1 MLSSRLFSMKSQSI
15 VSRLRQARPLF
26 WENPARRP
34 VAACG
39 EVLAA
44 HAPGVAAARERF
56 ARFAPLLADLF
67 PELRAV
73 GGVIASQLLPIP
85 GLADAWRD
93 PGGNAAFAP
102 ESLFLK
108 GDHDL
113 PVAGSV
119 KARGGVHA
127 VLCVAERLALARGL
141 VASPQDDYRRLAD
154 AKTRAFFAGHR
165 LSVGS
170 TGNLGLSIG
179 VMGRALGLG
188 VDVHMSREA
197 REWKKKR
204 LRDVGARVVE
214 HASDYSA
221 ACAVARAE
229 AQGRDDLHFI
239 DDENSLDLFYG
250 YAVAAG
256 ELAAQLAAAGLSPS
270 PQRPVSL
277 YLPCGVGGAP
287 GGVALGARLL
297 FGDAAVVYFV
307 EPVQA
312 PCFLYGLA
320 SGRHEAASV
329 AELGLTLVTEADGL
343 AVGRPSR
350 FVGRLMEPLVDACVT
365 VADAGLL
372 RHLAALYG
380 AHGIEVEPSAAAGLA
395 GMEVLC
401 ADPDGW
407 RFVRDRGA
415 ASGVQVAWATGG
427 RLVPE
432 AEHAAFR
439 AKAAGLAE

>member
-1 MLSSRLFSMKSQSI
+1 MEYQAL
-15 VSRLRQARPLF
+15 VSALRRARPLF
-26 WENPARRP
+26 WKNPGRRP

-39 EVLAA
+39 EALAA
-44 HAPGVAAARERF
+44 HAPGVKAARERF
-56 ARFAPLLADLF
+56 ARFAPLLAELF
-67 PELRAV
+67 PELAPF
-73 GGVIASQLLPIP
+73 GGRITSRLLPIP
-85 GLADAWRD
+85 GMAGVWRD
-93 PGGNAAFAP
+93 PEGNAAFAP
-102 ESLFLK
+102 ERVFLK

-127 VLCVAERLALARGL
+127 VLSVAEGLALAHGL
-141 VASPQDDYRRLAD
+141 VSSPHDDYRRLAGPK
-154 AKTRAFFAGHR
+154 ARAVFAGHR

-204 LRDVGARVVE
+204 LRDAGARVVE

-229 AQGRDDLHFI
+229 AQGRGDLHFI

-256 ELAAQLAAAGLSPS
+256 ELAEQLAAAGLPPS
-270 PQRPVSL
+270 PERPVSL
-277 YLPCGVGGAP
+277 FLPCGVGGAP
-287 GGVALGARLL
+287 GGVALGARLV
-297 FGDAAVVYFV
+297 FGDAAMIFFV

-312 PCFLYGLA
+312 PCVLYGLA
-320 SGRHEAASV
+320 SGRHEAAGV
-329 AELGLTLVTEADGL
+329 AELGLTLATEADGL

-350 FVGRLMEPLVDACVT
+350 FVGRLMEPLVDGCLT
-365 VADAGLL
+365 VDDAGLL

-380 AHGIEVEPSAAAGLA
+380 AHGLEVEPSAAAGLA
-395 GMEVLC
+395 GMEVVC
-401 ADPDGW
+401 ADAAGW
-407 RFVRDRGA
+407 RFLCGRGA
-415 ASGVQVAWATGG
+415 ASGALVAWATGG
-427 RLVPE
+427 RLVPA

-439 AKAAGLAE
+439 EKAAALAGGKGEW

>member
-1 MLSSRLFSMKSQSI
+1 MVVSS
-15 VSRLRQARPLF
+15 LRRARPLF
-26 WENPARRP
+26 WQNPGRRP
-34 VAACG
+34 VAACR
-39 EVLAA
+39 EALAA

-56 ARFAPLLADLF
+56 ARFAPLLAELF
-67 PELRAV
+67 PELAPF
-73 GGVIASQLLPIP
+73 GGRITSRLLPIP
-85 GLADAWRD
+85 GMAEAWRD
-93 PGGNAAFAP
+93 PEGNAAFAP
-102 ESLFLK
+102 ERVFLK

-127 VLCVAERLALARGL
+127 VLSVAEGLALAHGL
-141 VASPQDDYRRLAD
+141 VSSPQNDYRRLAGPK
-154 AKTRAFFAGHR
+154 ARAVFAGHR

-204 LRDVGARVVE
+204 LRDAGARVVE
-214 HASDYSA
+214 HSSDYSA

-229 AQGRDDLHFI
+229 AQGRGDLHFI

-256 ELAAQLAAAGLSPS
+256 ELAEQLAAAGLSPS
-270 PQRPVSL
+270 PERPVSL
-277 YLPCGVGGAP
+277 FLPCGVGGAP
-287 GGVALGARLL
+287 GGIALGARMA
-297 FGDAAVVYFV
+297 FGDAAVIFFV

-320 SGRHEAASV
+320 SGRHEAADV

-343 AVGRPSR
+343 AVGRPSQ
-350 FVGRLMEPLVDACVT
+350 FVGRLMEPLVDGFLT
-365 VADAGLL
+365 VDDAGLM

-380 AHGIEVEPSAAAGLA
+380 AHGLEVEPSAAAGLA
-395 GMEVLC
+395 GMEVVC
-401 ADPDGW
+401 ADAAGW
-407 RFVRDRGA
+407 RFLCGRSA

-439 AKAAGLAE
+439 EKAAALAGREGER

>member
-1 MLSSRLFSMKSQSI
+1 MDQDI
-15 VSRLRQARPLF
+15 VSRLRQAAPLF
-26 WENPARRP
+26 WSNPGRRP
-34 VAACG
+34 VADCR
-39 EVLAA
+39 EVISA
-44 HAPGVAAARERF
+44 HAPGVAAARQRF
-56 ARFAPLLADLF
+56 ARFAPLLAGLF
-67 PELRAV
+67 PELAAA
-73 GGVIASQLLPIP
+73 GGVISSELAPIP
-85 GLADAWRD
+85 GLAAAFRD
-93 PGGNAAFAP
+93 PGGRVAFSP

-108 GDHDL
+108 ADHAL

-127 VLCVAERLALARGL
+127 VLCVAERLALAHGVL
-141 VASPQDDYRRLAD
+141 ASPHDDYRRLAD
-154 AKTRAFFAGHR
+154 KQARELFAGHR

-197 REWKKKR
+197 RDWKKKR

-229 AQGRDDLHFI
+229 AAGRDDLHFI

-256 ELAAQLAAAGLSPS
+256 ELAAQLAAAGIRPS
-270 PQRPVSL
+270 LERPVSL

-287 GGVALGARLL
+287 GGVALGARMV
-297 FGDAAVVYFV
+297 FGDAAVIVFV

-312 PCFLYGLA
+312 PCLLYGMA
-320 SGRHEAASV
+320 SSRHDAAAVS
-329 AELGLTLVTEADGL
+329 ELGLTLATEADGL

-350 FVGRLMEPLVDACVT
+350 FVGRLMAPLVDAFAT
-365 VADAGLL
+365 VSDAGLL
-372 RHLAALYG
+372 RQLAALFA
-380 AHGIEVEPSAAAGLA
+380 AHGMEVEPSAAAGLA
-395 GMEVLC
+395 GMEATC
-401 ADPDGW
+401 ADPEGW
-407 RFVRDRGA
+407 RLVRERGVET
-415 ASGVQVAWATGG
+415 GVHVAWATGG
-427 RLVPE
+427 SLVPA

-439 AKAAGLAE
+439 EKAALVAGSEGGV